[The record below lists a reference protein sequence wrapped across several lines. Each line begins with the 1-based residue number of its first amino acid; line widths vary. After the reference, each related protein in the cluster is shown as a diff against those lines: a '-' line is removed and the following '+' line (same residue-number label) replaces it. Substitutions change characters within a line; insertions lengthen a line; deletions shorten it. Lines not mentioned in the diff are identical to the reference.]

1 MHLKL
6 CARVRFSLANGA
18 NTARMASGFYLCM
31 ICSVHILCRPLNQ
44 SGFSRAGCRS
54 DFQSPV
60 GSQGLAAWP
69 CSHGGWGRA
78 LSSGRSQEGW
88 DQQTMC
94 CILAGRCSPGPE
106 ERRAAPVPPSP
117 GLLVSPHG
125 GRRACWGLGTRGRVR
140 WLSLPEQAAS
150 MLQRLSGKAASWAF
164 SSACT
169 RTGVWELFWWGQSHN
184 HKHYACCKWCESTL
198 GPISFP
204 HLFLKGIGREEQR
217 SRAAQPGDQPLV
229 QRNPGSPW
237 VPRTGRPGPWGTR
250 CGCVFKEVLCKSSW
264 KTPFYFH
271 VFIWYFSPVSCWFL
285 HPELQTFSSLWND
298 LSKKKHV
305 KRFMRVNQSLSN

>member
-125 GRRACWGLGTRGRVR
+125 GRRARWGLGTRGRVR
-140 WLSLPEQAAS
+140 
-150 MLQRLSGKAASWAF
+150 
-164 SSACT
+164 
-169 RTGVWELFWWGQSHN
+169 
-184 HKHYACCKWCESTL
+184 
-198 GPISFP
+198 
-204 HLFLKGIGREEQR
+204 
-217 SRAAQPGDQPLV
+217 
-229 QRNPGSPW
+229 
-237 VPRTGRPGPWGTR
+237 
-250 CGCVFKEVLCKSSW
+250 
-264 KTPFYFH
+264 
-271 VFIWYFSPVSCWFL
+271 
-285 HPELQTFSSLWND
+285 
-298 LSKKKHV
+298 
-305 KRFMRVNQSLSN
+305 